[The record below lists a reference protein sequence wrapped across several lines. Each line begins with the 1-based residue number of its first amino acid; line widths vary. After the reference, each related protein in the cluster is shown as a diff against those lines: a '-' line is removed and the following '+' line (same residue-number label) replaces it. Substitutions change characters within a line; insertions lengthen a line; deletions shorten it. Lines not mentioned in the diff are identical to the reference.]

1 MNPLSFLK
9 ARLGRR
15 VELSAG
21 SVFAIGSAA
30 RVPDPDCLWRVRQI
44 RQYVGI
50 PHASIEQ
57 VATGITKTVAVSAL
71 LGDRTFQVVQPA
83 A

>member
-1 MNPLSFLK
+1 MSPLSFLK
-9 ARLGRR
+9 ARFGRP

-21 SVFAIGSAA
+21 SVFALGSATRA
-30 RVPDPDCLWRVRQI
+30 PEPDCLWRVRQI

-57 VATGITKTVAVSAL
+57 VATGITKTIAVSAL
-71 LGDRTFQVVQPA
+71 LGDRTFQVVQPNA
-83 A
+83 